1 MKYMVKYRIYG
12 EDDLNEFDDLDTA
25 LSFMNENIN
34 DVNYGD
40 FRLFS
45 EIQLDVSVT
54 VAVD

>member
-12 EDDLNEFDDLDTA
+12 DDDLNEFDDLDTA

>member
-1 MKYMVKYRIYG
+1 MKYMVKYSIYG
-12 EDDLNEFDDLDTA
+12 DDDLNEFDDLDTA

-54 VAVD
+54 VAAD